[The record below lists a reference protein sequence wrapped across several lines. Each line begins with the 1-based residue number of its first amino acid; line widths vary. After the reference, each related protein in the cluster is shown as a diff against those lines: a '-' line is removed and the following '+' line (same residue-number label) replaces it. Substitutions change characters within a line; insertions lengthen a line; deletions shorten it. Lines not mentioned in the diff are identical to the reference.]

1 MFSRLFSQRFP
12 DCPSAAIAPRSR
24 AHAGGIFS
32 ALLLSLTVLGGCGTL
47 GSEIS
52 DTVDELAPGEVTP
65 TSRGVYTDDAYL
77 HLRLEPQDDNAAPND
92 HPVDLKP
99 KDIRRWLVDLE
110 VRPEDSNEPV
120 LLIPAD
126 QLPELSALLA
136 QALGDAGP
144 DQDVVFHSFRRAGSW
159 YGSERRATTAR
170 VFYRD
175 DALNLIFGELDD
187 FYSEQINRN
196 LQPLKPGFRDAD
208 TDLSGELIGSS
219 QVTFV
224 DGRSDWIRLDRN
236 AIAAL
241 APAAPRRLA
250 PAPVIAA
257 PAAAVP
263 TDPRWSQLEERL
275 LILDGLLSKGLIT
288 EEDYEAKKHEL
299 LEVLDL

>member
-1 MFSRLFSQRFP
+1 MTF
-12 DCPSAAIAPRSR
+12 A
-24 AHAGGIFS
+24 
-32 ALLLSLTVLGGCGTL
+32 ALLLSLTLIAGCGTL
-47 GSEIS
+47 DSENS
-52 DTVDELAPGEVTP
+52 ETADEPAPGAVTP

-110 VRPEDSNEPV
+110 VRPEESDEPV
-120 LLIPAD
+120 SLIPAD

-136 QALGDAGP
+136 QALGDAGS

-159 YGSERRATTAR
+159 FGSERRATTAR

-196 LQPLKPGFRDAD
+196 LQPLKPGFRDTG
-208 TDLSGELIGSS
+208 TDLSGELIASP
-219 QVTFV
+219 QIAFV
-224 DGRSDWIRLDRN
+224 DGRADWIRLDRN
-236 AIAAL
+236 VIAAAPATPRAAAPVPAIAAPT
-241 APAAPRRLA
+241 ANPM
-250 PAPVIAA
+250 
-257 PAAAVP
+257 P

-275 LILDGLLSKGLIT
+275 LILDGLRSKGLIT
-288 EEDYEAKKHEL
+288 HEDYETKKREL
-299 LEVLDL
+299 LEILDL